1 MSNRSRT
8 AIPVGRPLLPSAD
21 AVAKYLA
28 LIDRSRCYT
37 NRGELVGMLE
47 LRLADLFKSP
57 ACIVSAASGTAA
69 LTGAILAAT
78 GRATASRPLCLCAG
92 YNFVATAQAAQ
103 LCGYRVRLVDVD
115 ALTWALDPDALAENQ
130 LLDRQ
135 VGVVVVTAP
144 YGRRFSQKGWER
156 FRDRTGVPVVV
167 DAAAGIEALAD
178 DAVDLIGTVPVVL
191 SLHATKAFGVGEG
204 GAIVCADRA
213 LARAA
218 LAALNFGFDG
228 TREVAVPGLNG
239 KMSEYHA
246 AVGLAEL
253 DGWSEK
259 RAALRRVAESYRRSA
274 AHGGLTIH
282 VAPQVS
288 SCYALLSSPDGLRAG
303 AALTHEGIDHRLW
316 YGRGLHREPYFATDY
331 SLPVVDTLASRL
343 IGLPVAPDLPD
354 AVIERIVAILAGG
367 RA

>member
-1 MSNRSRT
+1 
-8 AIPVGRPLLPSAD
+8 
-21 AVAKYLA
+21 
-28 LIDRSRCYT
+28 
-37 NRGELVGMLE
+37 
-47 LRLADLFKSP
+47 
-57 ACIVSAASGTAA
+57 
-69 LTGAILAAT
+69 
-78 GRATASRPLCLCAG
+78 
-92 YNFVATAQAAQ
+92 
-103 LCGYRVRLVDVD
+103 
-115 ALTWALDPDALAENQ
+115 
-130 LLDRQ
+130 
-135 VGVVVVTAP
+135 
-144 YGRRFSQKGWER
+144 
-156 FRDRTGVPVVV
+156 
-167 DAAAGIEALAD
+167 
-178 DAVDLIGTVPVVL
+178 
-191 SLHATKAFGVGEG
+191 
-204 GAIVCADRA
+204 
-213 LARAA
+213 
-218 LAALNFGFDG
+218 
-228 TREVAVPGLNG
+228 
-239 KMSEYHA
+239 MSEYHA

-274 AHGGLTIH
+274 AHGGLTIP